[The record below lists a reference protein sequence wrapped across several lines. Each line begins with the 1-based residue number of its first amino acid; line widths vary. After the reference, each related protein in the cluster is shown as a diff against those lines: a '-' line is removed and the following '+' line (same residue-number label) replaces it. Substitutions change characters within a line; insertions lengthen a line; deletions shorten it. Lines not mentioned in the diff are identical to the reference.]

1 MQARVYSE
9 ADKLLPEEQW
19 AQITV
24 RMTGT
29 DFNGEQRTQYGV
41 FERRLADK
49 LSYQDWKLSLLE
61 DESEY
66 IFMH

>member
-1 MQARVYSE
+1 
-9 ADKLLPEEQW
+9 
-19 AQITV
+19 
-24 RMTGT
+24 MTGT